1 MIEKNA
7 RINKINSEGEID
19 LDAENSQE
27 TSKNIIEDQSID
39 IDN

>member
-39 IDN
+39 IDI